1 AVQTAF
7 GTVTV
12 FALTIDNVVRY
23 STGTA
28 ASQTS
33 PDGTHFAHWNV
44 YMQPLDTQ
52 GASVCLNKIVAVN
65 LPTSFGQGR
74 LLVGLTCTGTLLVQG
89 SVGSERRWMPA
100 SQHPGFVGLPSLVWR
115 DISHDKNGGA
125 TILSESSREV
135 YRAAVGSINSGS
147 GSVSWSPVFKLP
159 QVVRNGFRKIPTQV
173 GGRFVITNAGQ
184 DAAGNEIC
192 VLGAGCNGDPD
203 RFYRYDLTTNT

>member
-52 GASVCLNKIVAVN
+52 GASVCLNKIVSVN

-147 GSVSWSPVFKLP
+147 GSVSWSPVFNRRRSAGIGF
-159 QVVRNGFRKIPTQV
+159 VRILTRAGGGSVSRK
-173 GGRFVITNAGQ
+173 
-184 DAAGNEIC
+184 AAKMPLATRSAC
-192 VLGAGCNGDPD
+192 WVRVA
-203 RFYRYDLTTNT
+203 